1 MNKKALLKIFNHDFL
16 VFIIVMVILSIAYGY
31 HRTSFMA
38 PQGLHQW
45 RQSVGAAFA
54 MNYYNYDLG
63 ITESRIYN
71 NLSSKGTSDKTI
83 AECPI
88 LYYMIGILYS
98 IFGNNDA
105 IFRILNALILFL
117 GLFYLFKG
125 SIYLLKDRFWAMLVM
140 VVIFTSPTLV
150 YYGNSFLPDTS
161 GFGLVLVALYF
172 ILRYDRSGKM
182 KYIYYASIIFVL
194 AGLLKI
200 SSLLS
205 FIALIAT
212 FLLFIISSASFRK
225 KYRIKLFILPMLIP
239 FAAVGIW
246 YAIVHYF
253 NTNFGG
259 AISPVE
265 VRPMWILDEETINKT
280 WNRIK
285 DEWVYSYY
293 NVYFLIFIGL
303 AFYTSLVLFIKSNK
317 FITILSGFTLIG
329 GVGFFILF
337 FRSFYNHDYYM
348 ISVFILVVFV
358 LVNTLLLFKTYH
370 PGYFNNKYVK
380 GLSALIVIFFV
391 YQAVGISDFKM
402 NGYYN
407 NQHRTY
413 FTAFV
418 GLEDFNRDLGIQPMD
433 KVISMPDQSINITLY
448 LMNQPGYTDFGHN
461 GKQGTDRMEF
471 FISNGASYLFI
482 NDSSLYNNESY
493 QYLKPYLTN
502 KIASHKNIDI
512 YDIRK

>member
-1 MNKKALLKIFNHDFL
+1 
-16 VFIIVMVILSIAYGY
+16 MVG
-31 HRTSFMA
+31 
-38 PQGLHQW
+38 
-45 RQSVGAAFA
+45 
-54 MNYYNYDLG
+54 
-63 ITESRIYN
+63 
-71 NLSSKGTSDKTI
+71 
-83 AECPI
+83 
-88 LYYMIGILYS
+88 
-98 IFGNNDA
+98 
-105 IFRILNALILFL
+105 
-117 GLFYLFKG
+117 
-125 SIYLLKDRFWAMLVM
+125 IYL
-140 VVIFTSPTLV
+140 
-150 YYGNSFLPDTS
+150 
-161 GFGLVLVALYF
+161 
-172 ILRYDRSGKM
+172 ILRYDSSGKM
-182 KYIYYASIIFVL
+182 KYIYYTSIVFAL

-212 FLLFIISSASFRK
+212 FLLFMISYRSYREKYSLKNFII
-225 KYRIKLFILPMLIP
+225 PMLMP

-253 NTNFGG
+253 NTNYGG

-265 VRPMWILDEETINKT
+265 VRPMWRLDEETINKT

-303 AFYTSLVLFIKSNK
+303 AFFTSLVLFKKSNK
-317 FITILSGFTLIG
+317 FMTTLSGFTLIG

-358 LVNTLLLFKTYH
+358 LVNTLLLFKIYL
-370 PGYFNNKYVK
+370 PAYFNNKWVK

-391 YQAVGISDFKM
+391 YQAVGISDSKM

-407 NQHRTY
+407 NQHRNY
-413 FTAFV
+413 FAAYV

-433 KVISMPDQSINITLY
+433 KVISIPDRSNNITLY
-448 LMNQPGYTDFGHN
+448 LMNQPGYTEFGHN
-461 GKQGTDRMEF
+461 NKQGTERMEF

-482 NDSSLYNNESY
+482 NDSSLYNDESY

-502 KIASHKNIDI
+502 KIASYKNIDI
-512 YDIRK
+512 YDIRRQ